1 MFPAGYVPDGKGA
14 ERCCAK
20 VSGDRFADLVDPR
33 GINADV
39 QEAGHRCGPGL
50 HDTGFEVAGG
60 AGDADPLHM
69 GEQAQRGRFVGY
81 AVLQADNRRLGGGD
95 LGELGERSTGLLA
108 LHRQEYDVVGAPVD
122 LPRMAHRRNANRI

>member
-33 GINADV
+33 GVNADV
-39 QEAGHRCGPGL
+39 QEAGHRCRPGL

-81 AVLQADNRRLGGGD
+81 AVLQADNRRLGGATWASSESAARVCW
-95 LGELGERSTGLLA
+95 LFTARSMTWLA
-108 LHRQEYDVVGAPVD
+108 RQSICRG
-122 LPRMAHRRNANRI
+122 